1 MTVMEDKPWKK
12 FTVKEIGLLHRFL
25 PGIDFGY
32 IFQWTDLT
40 DLYQEELTCEEITRR
55 WISLNKAVE
64 TEVDGQIEAIE
75 SGLKSPL
82 SVQASGGKIDI
93 NFMDSELEVPLKW
106 HFDCHKVSSDTFSR
120 QIVQP
125 SLKVM
130 KFQIDL
136 NAELIKIIKAK
147 DAELELLY
155 DNGPTSIRPGMK
167 TQPFNFE
174 ETQKNCNF
182 DQSDLTDYLIHE
194 RFNQA
199 LKQCKI
205 RSPSRKVADKTC
217 QKVDDKPKESKT
229 NIPIVRKKIEM
240 EIPTQVSTQR
250 KRPISQVTVAPTKK
264 LSKHTLEKLKK
275 F

>member
-1 MTVMEDKPWKK
+1 MTVIEDKPWKK

-82 SVQASGGKIDI
+82 YVQASDGKIDI

-136 NAELIKIIKAK
+136 NV
-147 DAELELLY
+147 
-155 DNGPTSIRPGMK
+155 
-167 TQPFNFE
+167 
-174 ETQKNCNF
+174 
-182 DQSDLTDYLIHE
+182 SDTY
-194 RFNQA
+194 
-199 LKQCKI
+199 
-205 RSPSRKVADKTC
+205 
-217 QKVDDKPKESKT
+217 
-229 NIPIVRKKIEM
+229 
-240 EIPTQVSTQR
+240 
-250 KRPISQVTVAPTKK
+250 
-264 LSKHTLEKLKK
+264 
-275 F
+275 

>member
-1 MTVMEDKPWKK
+1 MTVIEDKPWKK
-12 FTVKEIGLLHRFL
+12 FTVKEIGLSHRFL

-82 SVQASGGKIDI
+82 SVQASDGKIDI

-106 HFDCHKVSSDTFSR
+106 HFDCHIVTSDTFSR

-136 NAELIKIIKAK
+136 NV
-147 DAELELLY
+147 
-155 DNGPTSIRPGMK
+155 
-167 TQPFNFE
+167 
-174 ETQKNCNF
+174 
-182 DQSDLTDYLIHE
+182 SDTY
-194 RFNQA
+194 
-199 LKQCKI
+199 
-205 RSPSRKVADKTC
+205 
-217 QKVDDKPKESKT
+217 
-229 NIPIVRKKIEM
+229 
-240 EIPTQVSTQR
+240 
-250 KRPISQVTVAPTKK
+250 
-264 LSKHTLEKLKK
+264 
-275 F
+275 

>member
-1 MTVMEDKPWKK
+1 MSVIEDKPWKK
-12 FTVKEIGLLHRFL
+12 FTVKGIGLLYRFL
-25 PGIDFGY
+25 PDIDFGY

-40 DLYQEELTCEEITRR
+40 NLYQEELSSQEITRR

-136 NAELIKIIKAK
+136 NV
-147 DAELELLY
+147 
-155 DNGPTSIRPGMK
+155 
-167 TQPFNFE
+167 
-174 ETQKNCNF
+174 
-182 DQSDLTDYLIHE
+182 SDTY
-194 RFNQA
+194 
-199 LKQCKI
+199 
-205 RSPSRKVADKTC
+205 
-217 QKVDDKPKESKT
+217 
-229 NIPIVRKKIEM
+229 
-240 EIPTQVSTQR
+240 
-250 KRPISQVTVAPTKK
+250 
-264 LSKHTLEKLKK
+264 
-275 F
+275 